1 MFRRLSLILVC
12 ALLPTVVAAQTMR
25 APTGERGWHFYA
37 PDPPPAKPK
46 PRLPA
51 PAPVAAAP
59 SSSEGPAP
67 LSTAWLRENMQ
78 RYMDAA
84 MDNPTPENLELYG
97 LLQRM
102 TLDKAERFSYA
113 YQQVLTQSPA
123 LDPSSSLPMTALGR
137 SARNEVMTAAKQ
149 AALTKVAGQAGLFFF
164 FRSDCPYCH
173 RQAPLLMQLQER
185 LGLRV
190 LPISLDGAPMP
201 GLYPQFVVDQG
212 QARRMQVRATP
223 TLVLVRPPLQFQT
236 LAVGIRTMPELE
248 DRMLDVGLAMGLLS
262 QVEYDEAKRGAPV
275 DYLVADHVPREL
287 LVAAA
292 DDPST
297 LLALLRSAAVS
308 GGSSDWS
315 AP

>member
-1 MFRRLSLILVC
+1 MP
-12 ALLPTVVAAQTMR
+12 A
-25 APTGERGWHFYA
+25 GERGWHFYA
-37 PDPPPAKPK
+37 PDPPPPAKPK
-46 PRLPA
+46 PRD
-51 PAPVAAAP
+51 PAPVPAQGSAGD
-59 SSSEGPAP
+59 GPVP

-137 SARNEVMTAAKQ
+137 TARNEVMSAAKQ
-149 AALTKVAGQAGLFFF
+149 AALKKVAGEAGLFFF

-201 GLYPQFVVDQG
+201 GVYPQYVVDQG

-236 LAVGIRTMPELE
+236 MAVGIRTMPELE

-262 QVEYDEAKRGAPV
+262 QTEYDEAKRGAPA
-275 DYLVADHVPREL
+275 DYLVADKVPREL
-287 LVAAA
+287 LVAASN
-292 DDPST
+292 DPAT
-297 LLALLRSAAVS
+297 LLTLLRSAAVS